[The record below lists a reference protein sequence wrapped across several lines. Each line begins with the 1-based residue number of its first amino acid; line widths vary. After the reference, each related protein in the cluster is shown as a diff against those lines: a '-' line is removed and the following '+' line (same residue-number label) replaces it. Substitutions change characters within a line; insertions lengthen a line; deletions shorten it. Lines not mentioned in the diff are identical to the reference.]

1 VIERLNARKVL
12 VDCAHGGARTTREAI
27 AASKAPVLISHTGC
41 RALSN
46 LPRNAADAELRA
58 MADKGGVVGILF
70 WPYLRE
76 QGQPTADDFIRH
88 LEHAVEVCGEDHV
101 GIGSDN
107 SISPM
112 PLGDEAFEKN
122 HREFMENLVADGVL
136 TPGRSPE
143 LYTFLPEL
151 NHARR
156 FETIG
161 ALLSARG
168 HKDARIEKILG
179 GNFARV
185 MREVWG

>member
-1 VIERLNARKVL
+1 
-12 VDCAHGGARTTREAI
+12 
-27 AASKAPVLISHTGC
+27 
-41 RALSN
+41 
-46 LPRNAADAELRA
+46 

-76 QGQPTADDFIRH
+76 QGQPTAEDFIRH
-88 LEHAVEVCGEDHV
+88 LEHAVGTCGEDHV

-107 SISPM
+107 SISAM

-122 HREFMENLVADGVL
+122 NHEFMQGLLDDNVLVA
-136 TPGRSPE
+136 GRSPE
-143 LYTFLPEL
+143 LYTFIPEL
-151 NHARR
+151 NHVRR
-156 FETIG
+156 YETIG
-161 ALLSARG
+161 AMLSARG